1 MSSYVSH
8 KIIDLE
14 YIPFRLPYSKPM
26 RMASFTFDKGD
37 FLLLVL
43 KVEGGI
49 TGYGEVQ
56 LPPILGTTIE
66 GAAGVLDSYLK
77 PVIIGQD
84 VFDID
89 NILRSMDRVIEGNT
103 SVKCG
108 VDLAVLD
115 AQGKICNLPICNLLG
130 GCYREVAD
138 VEWASGVAE
147 PEVMAERAKKAYYE
161 DGYRVMELKGSGNPD
176 QDIAAIRLTKEAIPH
191 KDMQLKMDFNEGYSV
206 AVAIKTLKKM
216 EEFDMVLYEQPVPG
230 WDLDGLA
237 AVTKAVDT
245 PVMADE
251 ALCTE
256 GDLLRIIEK
265 HAADIVHVKPP
276 RAGGLIKARRIL
288 KMATAAGLGVTVGPY
303 MCSGL
308 GLAGGHQLVASM
320 PSLFRDDH
328 YGFSLTNA
336 DDILT
341 TEPMEKDAKV
351 TFKMGPG
358 VGVDIDFAK
367 IEKYRVHL
375 AK

>member
-14 YIPFRLPYSKPM
+14 YIPFRLPYSRPM
-26 RMASFTFDKGD
+26 KMASFTFDKGD
-37 FLLLVL
+37 FLLLII
-43 KVEGGI
+43 KVEGGV

-66 GAAGVLDSYLK
+66 GAAGVVDSYLR
-77 PVIIGQD
+77 PVIVGRE

-89 NILRSMDRVIEGNT
+89 IILAAMDKVIEGNT

-108 VDLAVLD
+108 VDLAILD

-130 GCYREVAD
+130 GCYREEGD
-138 VEWASGVAE
+138 VEWATGVAE

-161 DGYRVMELKGSGNPD
+161 DGYRVMELKGCGNPD

-191 KDMQLKMDFNEGYSV
+191 ADMQLKMDFNEGYSV
-206 AVAIKTLKKM
+206 AQAIKTLRKM
-216 EEFDMVLYEQPVPG
+216 EAFNLMLYEQPVPG
-230 WDLDGLA
+230 WDIDGLA
-237 AVTKAVDT
+237 AVTHAVDT

-251 ALCTE
+251 AIVNE
-256 GDLLRIIEK
+256 SDLLRIIEK
-265 HAADIVHVKPP
+265 RAADIAHIKPP
-276 RAGGLIKARRIL
+276 RAGGLIKARRML
-288 KMATAAGLGVTVGPY
+288 KLAKAAGLEVTIGPY

-320 PSLFRDDH
+320 PKLFRDDH

-341 TEPMEKDAKV
+341 TLPMEKNAKV
-351 TFKMGPG
+351 KFKMGPG
-358 VGVDIDFAK
+358 AGVEIDFAK
-367 IEKYRVHL
+367 VEKYRVDL
-375 AK
+375 K